1 MKLNRHNI
9 YKVAFP
15 VALGFAA
22 LSYFLYKII
31 DGRENS
37 QALKSI
43 LTWGTMPAAFSAFVF
58 GLVTWWTKVRPPK
71 EDKKTAQDEAN
82 ELLREIVQ
90 SKGGILPHTPGR
102 MVQITKLIEG
112 GKPSSDWAER
122 LKKLYR
128 LVSASQLPKRY
139 GQAEEPL
146 LDWYMYDLCIIAAPE
161 DVKFAKEVKETVSRL
176 RRERGWRIYLDKLG
190 AGHGEPPED
199 FARRV
204 FYGGSW
210 KCLVLLSEHTYNGK
224 NNFEVNQAM
233 ARDRDAYENYLIPIA
248 MDERGIEYMDRNP
261 DLKKYAKNLRVI
273 PNTEERFEHTVKIVL
288 SRLEGSVYP
297 FSSVQAL
304 IRRFA
309 VSLSYARE
317 RRPFVEK
324 VRDELR
330 LLLDDE
336 LKQNGQEIFYDDD
349 YAHEAAGQ
357 NMDVWLQTIY
367 REQSELVAVFLC
379 DTYIEKKWCGVEWG
393 AINELSHKARLRVL
407 PIQFNDAPI
416 PGIPSM
422 QGYINAENKTPEEV
436 AKLIVLRL
444 HLIRE

>member
-22 LSYFLYKII
+22 LSYVLYRIVE
-31 DGRENS
+31 GRENF

-43 LTWGTMPAAFSAFVF
+43 LTWGTMPAAFTAFVF
-58 GLVTWWTKVRPPK
+58 GVITWRTKILPRRA
-71 EDKKTAQDEAN
+71 EKKTAQDEAN

-90 SKGGILPHTPGR
+90 SKGGSLPNPPGR
-102 MVQITKLIEG
+102 MVQVAKLIEG

-128 LVSASQLPKRY
+128 LVPASQLPKRY
-139 GQAEEPL
+139 GEAEEPL

-161 DVKFAKEVKETVSRL
+161 DMKFAKEVKETVSRL
-176 RRERGWRIYLDKLG
+176 RRERGWRIYLDELG

-199 FARRV
+199 FARSV

-248 MDERGIEYMDRNP
+248 MDERGIEYMDKNP

-273 PNTEERFEHTVKIVL
+273 PDADERFEHTVNIVL
-288 SRLEGSVYP
+288 SRLDGSVYP
-297 FSSVQAL
+297 LSSVPVR
-304 IRRFA
+304 IKRFA

-330 LLLDDE
+330 RLLDDE
-336 LKQNGQEIFYDDD
+336 LKQTDQEIFYDDD

-357 NMDVWLQTIY
+357 NMDTWLQTIY
-367 REQSELVAVFLC
+367 RDQSELVAVFLC
-379 DTYIEKKWCGVEWG
+379 DKYIEKKWCGVEWG
-393 AINELSHKARLRVL
+393 AINELSHKDRRRVL
-407 PIQFNDAPI
+407 PIRFNDTPI
-416 PGIPSM
+416 PGVPSM

-436 AKLIVLRL
+436 AKLIVRRL
-444 HLIRE
+444 YLI